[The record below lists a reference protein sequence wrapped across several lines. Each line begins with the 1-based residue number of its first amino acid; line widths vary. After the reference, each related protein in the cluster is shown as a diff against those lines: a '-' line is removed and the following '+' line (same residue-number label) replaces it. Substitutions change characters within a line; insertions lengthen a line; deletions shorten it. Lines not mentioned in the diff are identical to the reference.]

1 MTAAAG
7 VLAAGCVGIVGVAGA
22 SPHEGTTDN
31 TVAAAAAAA
40 ASTPHAAERPE
51 AARTATRQAPAPGGT
66 TKPPTRP
73 RPTATPPNPPAATT
87 KPPQPPQPSSTA
99 KPPKPPKTDGK
110 HTGRATF
117 HSTGMGSCG
126 QVNNDRDLVVA
137 LSSELMP
144 GYPSPN
150 CGKKIRVSYKGKSV
164 DVTVT
169 DTSPGSGRYDLDLS
183 PAAFDRLGDR
193 SQGTLYGVTWKFL

>member
-22 SPHEGTTDN
+22 SPHEGTADN
-31 TVAAAAAAA
+31 TVATAAA
-40 ASTPHAAERPE
+40 ASTPHAAEQPE
-51 AARTATRQAPAPGGT
+51 AAQTYARQAPAPGGT
-66 TKPPTRP
+66 TKP
-73 RPTATPPNPPAATT
+73 PTATPPNPPAATT

-99 KPPKPPKTDGK
+99 KPPKPPKMDGK
-110 HTGRATF
+110 HTGRAAF
-117 HSTGMGSCG
+117 HSTGLGSCG

-193 SQGTLYGVTWKFL
+193 SQGVLYGVTWKFL